1 MSQESGRASD
11 KLEPRALKGARPVLR
26 GPEGGDTS
34 PATRPGESVRV
45 HEELPGGATP
55 PTPLPGARLV
65 PINKLQRDPNQV
77 RRDWRSDDG
86 YQRLDDLTKSIRE
99 FGILQPLVVREEE
112 DHYVVIAG
120 GRRLV
125 AAQRA
130 GMTEIPVVVR
140 NDDNFARVRV
150 MQLVENLQRQ
160 ALTPMDE
167 ARAFQELIDLEG
179 MTPPQIALRAH
190 VSEQHVRDRLRI
202 LRDQVLADAV
212 ERRQLTASVARE
224 INKLPDG
231 AANLLRRRVE
241 AGERVRLSDVHEV
254 RQQLEAAGI
263 VNPRLSPRGD
273 RPVPGTAVVEEVDL
287 EVAQGA
293 EEHAS
298 TAESSPPTETRSTS
312 SPEHAELPSWLAES
326 EHDYDGR
333 TIESAQ
339 RKIQQD
345 YELYRLTGLSAPAA
359 PSQGPSRTTHSREDS
374 MTSAAGGEERPSL
387 IMRNPAQHNDQVSET
402 LSDLLAGL
410 DRVRVEELLLFA
422 LERGWS
428 ITGLLANIRAVGS

>member
-1 MSQESGRASD
+1 MSQASGRASD

-34 PATRPGESVRV
+34 PVTQPGESVRGR
-45 HEELPGGATP
+45 EELQGGATP
-55 PTPLPGARLV
+55 PTPLPGAMLV
-65 PINKLQRDPNQV
+65 PIDKVQRDPNQV
-77 RRDWRSDDG
+77 RRDWRADDG

-112 DHYVVIAG
+112 DRYVVIAG

-140 NDDNFARVRV
+140 NDDNLARVRV
-150 MQLVENLQRQ
+150 LQLVENLQRQ

-241 AGERVRLSDVHEV
+241 AGERVRLSDVHKV

-273 RPVPGTAVVEEVDL
+273 RPMPGTSVVEVDV
-287 EVAQGA
+287 EGAQGA
-293 EEHAS
+293 EEHARM
-298 TAESSPPTETRSTS
+298 AESSPLAETGSTS
-312 SPEHAELPSWLAES
+312 LPEHVELPSWLAQS
-326 EHDYDGR
+326 EHHHHGR

-345 YELYRLTGLSAPAA
+345 YELYRLTALSTPAA
-359 PSQGPSRTTHSREDS
+359 PSPGSSRTTHSSEDS
-374 MTSAAGGEERPSL
+374 MTSTAGEERPSL
-387 IMRNPAQHNDQVSET
+387 TMRNPAQHNDKVSET

-410 DRVRVEELLLFA
+410 DRVRVEKLLLFA
-422 LERGWS
+422 VERGWS
-428 ITGLLANIRAVGS
+428 ITGLLHNIRAVRPE